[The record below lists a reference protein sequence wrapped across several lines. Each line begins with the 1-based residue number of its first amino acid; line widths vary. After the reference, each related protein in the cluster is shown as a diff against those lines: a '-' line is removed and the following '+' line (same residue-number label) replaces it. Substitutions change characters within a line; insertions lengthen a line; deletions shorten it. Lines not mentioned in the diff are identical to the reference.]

1 MIFFFPFVIDLVRT
15 IVLLFGRVTVISTI
29 AITYLYAVEL
39 FPTVVRGTCL
49 GLCTVFAQI
58 GSLSIPQVLSSVR

>member
-1 MIFFFPFVIDLVRT
+1 MET
-15 IVLLFGRVTVISTI
+15 IILLFGKVTVISTI

-49 GLCTVFAQI
+49 GLCTIFAEV
-58 GSLSIPQVLSSVR
+58 GSLSIQVLSLVC

>member
-1 MIFFFPFVIDLVRT
+1 MIFFFPFVIDLMRT